1 MEDFFKPSA
10 EQLAIEWDAAAD
22 KEKASRSLFAQ
33 AGIKVAEV
41 AREVAE
47 VQAAVGDGAEVEDF
61 VRTTVAAHG
70 GRASVGTPT
79 EIDLAETPPGLK
91 EAVGTPEQFRA
102 SFHPAPDGPR
112 YLPRPDPPAPGRP
125 GSLLHRP

>member
-33 AGIKVAEV
+33 AGIQVAEV

-47 VQAAVGDGAEVEDF
+47 VQAAVGAGAEVEDF

-79 EIDLAETPPGLK
+79 EIDLAETPLGLK
-91 EAVGTPEQFRA
+91 EAVGPPEQFRA
-102 SFHPAPDGPR
+102 SFDAGAEGER
-112 YLPRPDPPAPGRP
+112 YLARKIGRA
-125 GSLLHRP
+125 SCRERVCQYV